1 MSKKYDLFE
10 EQIKEDE
17 NKNEML
23 MSEIEE
29 QKNEIKELQE
39 KLNSLTKNVEQ
50 KKNCWRNKIVRQ
62 IMLSFF
68 LITKKE
74 YFIMFRLFELFL

>member
-50 KKNCWRNKIVRQ
+50 KKK
-62 IMLSFF
+62 L
-68 LITKKE
+68 LE
-74 YFIMFRLFELFL
+74 E